1 LGVRSPVP
9 ERGNSDFPGDF
20 DLKVTDGN
28 STRHRVRVNSNRET
42 RTKSSEKSFAGCRLA
57 LVGERRC
64 VGNLP
69 RQRRK
74 FTDVGPVTKPSH
86 GHSAAAELADI
97 LWVPSA
103 SGRGTLVSAFPN
115 DWPFFSAAGVGSEVA
130 SRL

>member
-1 LGVRSPVP
+1 MRTRTVMVSKPRGLGVRSPVP

-42 RTKSSEKSFAGCRLA
+42 RTKSSEKSFAGCRRA

-64 VGNLP
+64 VGNFP

-74 FTDVGPVTKPSH
+74 FTDVGPVTKPSN
-86 GHSAAAELADI
+86 GHSAAAEL
-97 LWVPSA
+97 V
-103 SGRGTLVSAFPN
+103 
-115 DWPFFSAAGVGSEVA
+115 VGSLSLGTWNFSLGV
-130 SRL
+130 SQ